1 MAVRTHPPF
10 IFSIHELLALHIS
23 FVGMTALLEFLV
35 LHRKGNMLG
44 FCTIQKELEF

>member
-10 IFSIHELLALHIS
+10 IFSFHELLALHIS

-35 LHRKGNMLG
+35 LHRKGNKLG
-44 FCTIQKELEF
+44 WYIIQKEIEF

>member
-10 IFSIHELLALHIS
+10 IFSFHKLLALHIS

-35 LHRKGNMLG
+35 LHRKGNMVG
-44 FCTIQKELEF
+44 WYIIQKEIEF